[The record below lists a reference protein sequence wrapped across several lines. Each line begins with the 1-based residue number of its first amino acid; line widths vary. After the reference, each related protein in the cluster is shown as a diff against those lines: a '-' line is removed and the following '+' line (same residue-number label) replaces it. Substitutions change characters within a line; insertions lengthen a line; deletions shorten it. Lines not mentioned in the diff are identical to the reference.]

1 MKQSL
6 LAILFLCVLSCKK
19 IDPNYSGTQI
29 GIVVFS
35 KDVKTPKVF
44 NNKSRILLDIPEQGC
59 TKFDFNVSIQNAE
72 GKIDKYEI
80 NSKECTEETS
90 SYILENVETKQL
102 LYLDVDY
109 VNSTCRITDTNDAYS
124 SGIILK
130 LEKI

>member
-29 GIVVFS
+29 GVVMFS
-35 KDVKTPKVF
+35 KDVKTPKIF
-44 NNKSRILLDIPEQGC
+44 NNKSRILLDIPNEGC
-59 TKFDFNVSIQNAE
+59 SQFDFNIVIQNAE

-80 NSKECTEETS
+80 NSKECVDNI
-90 SYILENVETKQL
+90 SYFTLENTETNQL
-102 LYLDVDY
+102 LYLEVDY
-109 VNSTCRITDTNDAYS
+109 ALLECKITDTNDTYA